1 MDVTLLGTGAP
12 QGLPRPGCPCAAC
25 ATAVGDEARAATA
38 LLVDGVL
45 LIDLTPGPAFAAAR
59 AGRSLAGVRQVLL
72 SHPHDGPAMEVPA
85 GLPQPGRVADGRELA
100 LLDGHRVRALAVDGP
115 GTGYEISGA
124 DGERLL
130 YLPPG
135 AAPAGVGNAT
145 GRAGGAG
152 AQGAAGPYD
161 LVLLDVLAR
170 PDALARLRAGGL
182 VDAATD
188 VVAVHVDHDV
198 PPGPELH
205 RRLAAVGARA
215 VADGSSLV
223 VGEYHAVPDL
233 PRRTLV
239 LGGARSGKSLEA
251 ERRLAAFP
259 DVVYVATGGT
269 RDGDED
275 WAQRVSLHRER
286 RPSSWRTVET
296 CDLVPLLEAGRPG
309 GEAARPGGEAA
320 RPGRDDGKPE
330 GEAVRP
336 GTEAPAPG
344 AESAGPGK
352 GAAGRGAGAVWPG
365 AEAGG
370 PAAGAGAGRAADAS
384 PLLIDCLA
392 LWLTH
397 VMDEVGAWD
406 DATWEAGG
414 RRALRERTDALVAAV
429 RATRRPVVAV
439 SNEVGSGVVPATPAG
454 RRFRDEL
461 GRLNAAFA
469 AECEQVLLVV
479 AGQALALRG

>member
-38 LLVDGVL
+38 LLVDGAL
-45 LIDLTPGPAFAAAR
+45 MIDLTPGPAFAAAR
-59 AGRSLAGVRQVLL
+59 AGQSLAGVRQVLL
-72 SHPHDGPAMEVPA
+72 SHPHDGPALEVPA
-85 GLPQPGRVADGRELA
+85 GMPQPGRVADGRELA
-100 LLDGHRVRALAVDGP
+100 LLDGHRVRAVAVDIP

-135 AAPAGVGNAT
+135 AAPAGLGDGN
-145 GRAGGAG
+145 GRAAGGG
-152 AQGAAGPYD
+152 EVGGGAGPYD
-161 LVLLDVLAR
+161 LVLLDVVKR
-170 PDALARLRAGGL
+170 PDALARLRASGA

-188 VVAVHVDHDV
+188 VVAVHLDHGV

-215 VADGSSLV
+215 VADGSTLV
-223 VGEYHAVPDL
+223 VGEFHAVPDL

-239 LGGARSGKSLEA
+239 LGGARSGKSVEA

-269 RDGDED
+269 RDGDQD

-296 CDLVPLLEAGRPG
+296 CDLLPLLG
-309 GEAARPGGEAA
+309 
-320 RPGRDDGKPE
+320 
-330 GEAVRP
+330 
-336 GTEAPAPG
+336 
-344 AESAGPGK
+344 AGPDT
-352 GAAGRGAGAVWPG
+352 
-365 AEAGG
+365 E
-370 PAAGAGAGRAADAS
+370 AAGAGAEAAGPGREGGVPGAEDGGPGAGPGPGAGRPAGTS

-397 VMDEVGAWD
+397 VMDDVGAWD

-414 RRALRERTDALVAAV
+414 REALRKRTDALVAAL
-429 RATRRPVVAV
+429 RETRRPVVAV
-439 SNEVGSGVVPATPAG
+439 SNEVGSGVVPATSTG